1 MYFTVSVNC
10 VEHCHNPLL
19 EGGRKV
25 IILLALTDIFQSALK
40 LLNSDCS
47 ILEWCVEGRELKRL
61 VRLIIIMSLNLPY
74 LLTLLRS
81 AISAI
86 WSHKSLII
94 MEYRVKLNHFCH

>member
-47 ILEWCVEGRELKRL
+47 ILEWCEG
-61 VRLIIIMSLNLPY
+61 VGN
-74 LLTLLRS
+74 
-81 AISAI
+81 
-86 WSHKSLII
+86 
-94 MEYRVKLNHFCH
+94 